1 MARST
6 CLLFVLALLAAQPVH
21 GQSQTADGDAA
32 QRMFEHGVEMQQ
44 AGDYMGAI
52 DAYKTVLT
60 IDSTRV
66 DALSNLGA
74 SYVHLG
80 QFDEGIA
87 QYQAALAIDP
97 NNLQVRLNLGL
108 AYYKSGRTNA
118 ALDPL
123 KQVADSA
130 QPPKNAL
137 LLLGDCYLQ
146 TGRPA
151 DAVALLQPREALFGN
166 DLAYAYVLGMA
177 LLQTDN
183 ERDGQRYIDR
193 IFSAGDS
200 AEAHLLLA
208 IAHLNKLSYPPAKE
222 ELEKAMKLNPR
233 LPTLNS
239 AYGRALLGVGDTAAA
254 EQAFRREIAVN
265 ANDFEANLM
274 LGSLRRSAQDFD
286 NALIYLTR
294 ALEIHPRD
302 LTARKLVASL
312 KLQTGAVDEAVTML
326 EEIVKEAPDMV
337 DAHVQLA
344 TAYNR
349 LKRKDDAD
357 RERALVEKLN
367 QANQAKE
374 SGAAVPAPNPSGPPP
389 SSTAGQQEA
398 QPQ

>member
-1 MARST
+1 M
-6 CLLFVLALLAAQPVH
+6 
-21 GQSQTADGDAA
+21 
-32 QRMFEHGVEMQQ
+32 
-44 AGDYMGAI
+44 
-52 DAYKTVLT
+52 
-60 IDSTRV
+60 
-66 DALSNLGA
+66 
-74 SYVHLG
+74 
-80 QFDEGIA
+80 
-87 QYQAALAIDP
+87 
-97 NNLQVRLNLGL
+97 
-108 AYYKSGRTNA
+108 
-118 ALDPL
+118 
-123 KQVADSA
+123 
-130 QPPKNAL
+130 

-151 DAVALLQPREALFGN
+151 DAVALLQPQEALFGN

-183 ERDGQRYIDR
+183 EHDGQRYIDR

-200 AEAHLLLA
+200 AEAHLLMA
-208 IAHLNKLSYPPAKE
+208 IANLNKLSYPAAKE

-265 ANDFEANLM
+265 PNDFEANLM

-286 NALIYLTR
+286 NSLIYLTR

-302 LTARKLVASL
+302 LTARKLLASL
-312 KLQTGAVDEAVTML
+312 KLQTGAVEEAVAML
-326 EEIVKEAPDMV
+326 EEIIKEAPDMV

-357 RERALVEKLN
+357 RERAIVEKLN

-374 SGAAVPAPNPSGPPP
+374 SGAAVPAPQPSAAPQ
-389 SSTAGQQEA
+389 SLTTGQQEA